1 VPVVTRN
8 QAFSVAPRWQID
20 VGSLNLLQNSLYND
34 YIWSLVTRSD
44 MMPLVGPSVHAKSDD
59 EATPHGLE
67 GWALARNI
75 AKAEGTVD
83 ATLFVM
89 ISLFH
94 K

>member
-1 VPVVTRN
+1 MPVVTRN